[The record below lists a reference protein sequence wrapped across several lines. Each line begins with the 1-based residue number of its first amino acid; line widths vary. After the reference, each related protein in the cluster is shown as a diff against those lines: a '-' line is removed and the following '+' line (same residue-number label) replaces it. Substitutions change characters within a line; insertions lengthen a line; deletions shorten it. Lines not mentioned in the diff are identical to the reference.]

1 MKKVLI
7 VDDEPE
13 FADMISMRLEAN
25 GYDVITAGD
34 GAEGLVKAREENPD
48 LILLDVM
55 MPNLDGF
62 EVLKRLRN
70 SPATADTRVVML
82 TARGETKSIFRGQE
96 LGVDDYLIKP
106 CDSDEL
112 LAVCQKYCRLR

>member
-1 MKKVLI
+1 MKKILI
-7 VDDEPE
+7 VDDETE

-25 GYDVITAGD
+25 GYDVVTAAD
-34 GAEGLVKAREENPD
+34 GLEGLEKARTEDPD

-62 EVLKRLRN
+62 ETLKRLRQ
-70 SPATADTRVVML
+70 SPTTADTRVVML

-106 CDSDEL
+106 CDSEEL
-112 LAVCQKYCRLR
+112 LSVCKKYCRR